1 MASLFKPT
9 FQRRFSDHFILEQV
23 NAVDILSKDGDTLL
37 MLAARN
43 GLTDV
48 VNELMKLNATV
59 TTSKDA
65 IASAS
70 RQAKEAG
77 FQDVVDILGN
87 LSQEVM
93 SNQIKSN

>member
-1 MASLFKPT
+1 
-9 FQRRFSDHFILEQV
+9 
-23 NAVDILSKDGDTLL
+23 

-77 FQDVVDILGN
+77 FQEVVDILGN
-87 LSQEVM
+87 LSIEVKINL
-93 SNQIKSN
+93 SKKTRQI